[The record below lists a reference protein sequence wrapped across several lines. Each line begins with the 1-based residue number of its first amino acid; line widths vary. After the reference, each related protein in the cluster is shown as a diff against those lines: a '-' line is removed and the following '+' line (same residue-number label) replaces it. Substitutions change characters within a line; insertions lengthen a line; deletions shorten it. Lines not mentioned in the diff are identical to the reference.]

1 MEIWD
6 DITGILSVAGLVCA
20 GLVFVV
26 AGVQKMRH
34 WSILRGVIANYR
46 LLPEEMVAPAASLLP
61 LVEVITGF
69 ALLSGVAWPQA
80 QLAAILLLGL
90 FAAAMAIN
98 IERGRSHID
107 CGCNQSFLRQPLRR
121 LLVARNG
128 VLIAALLP
136 SLAMPGAVAPTVLVA
151 GAAAGVAFF
160 LLYML
165 VNVFAALPKTGLA
178 MGAGA

>member
-6 DITGILSVAGLVCA
+6 DLAGIVAVAGQVCV
-20 GLVFVV
+20 GLVFIV
-26 AGVQKMRH
+26 AGAQKMRH

-61 LVEVITGF
+61 LVEAITGI

-128 VLIAALLP
+128 VLIVALLP
-136 SLAMPGAVAPTVLVA
+136 SLALAGTVSPLALPA
-151 GAAAGVAFF
+151 GLAAGVAFF

-165 VNVFAALPKTGLA
+165 VNVFAALPKAGLA
-178 MGAGA
+178 MGAGT